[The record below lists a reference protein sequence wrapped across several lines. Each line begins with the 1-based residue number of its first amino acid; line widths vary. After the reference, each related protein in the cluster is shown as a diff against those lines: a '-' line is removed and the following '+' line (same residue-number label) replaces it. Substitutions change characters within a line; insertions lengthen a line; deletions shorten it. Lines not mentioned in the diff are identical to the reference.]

1 MTDAYLKS
9 WLNRVER
16 LEEEQRG
23 VGSDKRDLYAEAKGK
38 GYNVKALRRI
48 VAGRRRKDEREVE
61 AEIDRYKIALGLAVD
76 LVRDEKLSLRDAAK
90 RAGVSKSS
98 VHRALAVPAVSHDP
112 ETGEVTT
119 LGDDAGRLEFF
130 RQRISEYSAHDASSG
145 CWLWRGS
152 ISEDGYAT
160 IKYAQQPTRAHRAA
174 WEVYCGPI
182 PDGMLVCHRCDVRHC
197 VNPEHLFLGTPQDN
211 MNDMAAKGRQRGP
224 TGEMHHKAK
233 LTRAQAEAIRDDTR
247 SLRKIASEYGISDT
261 QVCHI
266 KQGKY
271 WKDEGEQPG
280 THSASEVA
288 VPPGDGEAPDLRGS
302 AGTPSPIIEAGGNA
316 PAAGSDG
323 GSASALA
330 SPRPVGEAEIADRSN
345 DADDLTPPDFL
356 RRTKVAA

>member
-9 WLNRVER
+9 WLDRVER

-119 LGDDAGRLEFF
+119 SGDDAGHR
-130 RQRISEYSAHDASSG
+130 SEPSAPAEQS
-145 CWLWRGS
+145 
-152 ISEDGYAT
+152 
-160 IKYAQQPTRAHRAA
+160 
-174 WEVYCGPI
+174 
-182 PDGMLVCHRCDVRHC
+182 
-197 VNPEHLFLGTPQDN
+197 VNPVSPP
-211 MNDMAAKGRQRGP
+211 RP
-224 TGEMHHKAK
+224 SV
-233 LTRAQAEAIRDDTR
+233 AI
-247 SLRKIASEYGISDT
+247 IG
-261 QVCHI
+261 C
-266 KQGKY
+266 G
-271 WKDEGEQPG
+271 EGEQPG

-288 VPPGDGEAPDLRGS
+288 VPPGDGEAPASNDA
-302 AGTPSPIIEAGGNA
+302 AGTPSPSIDESCGSPEGRACGAVGSEATDPRTSALKVAGTSATRGEAGVESG
-316 PAAGSDG
+316 PQDTD
-323 GSASALA
+323 LT
-330 SPRPVGEAEIADRSN
+330 SN
-345 DADDLTPPDFL
+345 DDAIAEML
-356 RRTKVAA
+356 AAEDRLDALKRQKGLAA